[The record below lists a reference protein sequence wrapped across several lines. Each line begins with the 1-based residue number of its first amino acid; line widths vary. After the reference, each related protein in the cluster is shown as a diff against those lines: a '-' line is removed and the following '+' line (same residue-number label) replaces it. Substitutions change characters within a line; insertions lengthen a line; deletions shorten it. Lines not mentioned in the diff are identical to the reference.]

1 MKVYSTV
8 INPIPDEE
16 GFHIFECDNCH
27 KTFLLNLHDSLS
39 EQMYCPFCGK
49 IGSIITF
56 TNGIRE
62 KVFQD
67 HPINDIKKETEKG
80 MELELDI
87 DEIKTIIENLEDVDV
102 EVLEYS
108 VNEFINTNELVNF
121 EFICCDKII
130 KVPMDSY
137 EKVKYCSFCK
147 GEILL
152 NICE

>member
-1 MKVYSTV
+1 
-8 INPIPDEE
+8 
-16 GFHIFECDNCH
+16 
-27 KTFLLNLHDSLS
+27 
-39 EQMYCPFCGK
+39 MYCPFCGTK
-49 IGSIITF
+49 GSIISF
-56 TNGIRE
+56 TNKIRE

-67 HPINDIKKETEKG
+67 HPINDLKTNDDES

-87 DEIKTIIENLEDVDV
+87 DEIKTIIENLDDVDV

-130 KVPMDSY
+130 KVSMDNY
-137 EKVKYCSFCK
+137 KLIKFCSFCK

-152 NICE
+152 NESE